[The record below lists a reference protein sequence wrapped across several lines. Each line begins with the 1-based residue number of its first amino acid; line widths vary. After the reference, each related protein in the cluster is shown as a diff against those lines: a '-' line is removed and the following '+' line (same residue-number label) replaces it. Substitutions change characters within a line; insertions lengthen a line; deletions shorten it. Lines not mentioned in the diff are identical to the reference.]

1 MPRLTNEEKKKIF
14 ELSENGFSSREIAK
28 EIFGDKIKRKSTI
41 NDFLYRTKIEPNKSY
56 SKILFLDI
64 ETAPSSGFY
73 FGNRYEINISQD
85 QVISESFILT
95 YSVKYLGSD
104 RIIYGALNY
113 SEVKA
118 ENDFRIVSELYDL
131 LNDADI
137 IVAHNGKQFDIKV
150 INARLIFNGFP
161 PPTPYKV
168 VDTLLIARRA
178 FKFPSNKLDFICPYL
193 NLDHK
198 IHTEGFKL
206 WKGYMQGDVES
217 MEKMIEY
224 NHQDVM
230 ILEQLYMK
238 LRAWDTTHPNLN
250 IYKND
255 GVAVCPCCGSEE
267 YVDTGKR
274 SHTNVSS
281 YETFRCSSCG
291 KIFKKRKN
299 VLENRVPFVNC
310 V

>member
-1 MPRLTNEEKKKIF
+1 
-14 ELSENGFSSREIAK
+14 LSENGFSSREIAK

-178 FKFPSNKLDFICPYL
+178 FKFPSNKLDSLCHYL
-193 NLDHK
+193 GLDVK
-198 IHTEGFKL
+198 KDTGGFKL
-206 WKGYMQGDVES
+206 WKGYMHGDTGS
-217 MEKMIEY
+217 MDKMVEY
-224 NHQDVM
+224 NHQDVF
-230 ILEQLYMK
+230 ILEQVYFK

-255 GVAVCPCCGSEE
+255 GVDVCPCCGAEE
-267 YVDTGKR
+267 YKETGKR
-274 SHTNVSS
+274 SHTNVCS
-281 YETFRCSSCG
+281 YETFRCTSCG